1 MIAPA
6 MAVGK
11 LHGLTAQSEPE
22 QLMAE
27 ADTEYRHGPVG
38 ELAQC
43 MNRVSHRCRVARAV
57 RAAAR
62 RHLPLERPGRPGSG
76 AIRDSYTA
84 RARRRVRADIRYLP
98 RPSVARARSGR

>member
-1 MIAPA
+1 MAPPA
-6 MAVGK
+6 MTVGK

-57 RAAAR
+57 REEDAVGLELADAVRWRLR
-62 RHLPLERPGRPGSG
+62 RHHGDAAPVLDRSEE
-76 AIRDSYTA
+76 
-84 RARRRVRADIRYLP
+84 RRVGKD
-98 RPSVARARSGR
+98 GRC